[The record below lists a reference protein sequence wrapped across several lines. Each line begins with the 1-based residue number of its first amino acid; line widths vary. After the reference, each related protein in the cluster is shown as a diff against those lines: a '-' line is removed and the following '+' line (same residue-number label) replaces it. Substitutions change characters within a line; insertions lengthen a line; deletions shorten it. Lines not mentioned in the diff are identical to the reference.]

1 METSVNRIFQPYF
14 MKNIPKFSQN
24 YPKIDNKPNI
34 IVGKMEVTKARISPD
49 PKLIHCV
56 CTMI

>member
-34 IVGKMEVTKARISPD
+34 IVGKMEVTKARI
-49 PKLIHCV
+49 L
-56 CTMI
+56 T